1 MTWRDPDGE
10 SGGRGRHVRDERL
23 QSLYQREIALLVK
36 SLSDP
41 KLEGLELFSLEVA
54 PDGSR
59 IRIVCVPTVQ
69 TKFSKSEIEK
79 ALEKSAPYI
88 RHCLAE
94 ILSLKRTPVVSLRYA
109 PDLTLPSGTVPER

>member
-1 MTWRDPDGE
+1 MVWQDPDEG
-10 SGGRGRHVRDERL
+10 GGRARQVRDERL
-23 QSLYQREIALLVK
+23 QSLFRREIALLIK

-59 IRIVCVPTVQ
+59 IRIVCVPTIQ
-69 TKFSKSEIEK
+69 TRFTKGEIEK

-109 PDLTLPSGTVPER
+109 PDLTMPSKPDSER